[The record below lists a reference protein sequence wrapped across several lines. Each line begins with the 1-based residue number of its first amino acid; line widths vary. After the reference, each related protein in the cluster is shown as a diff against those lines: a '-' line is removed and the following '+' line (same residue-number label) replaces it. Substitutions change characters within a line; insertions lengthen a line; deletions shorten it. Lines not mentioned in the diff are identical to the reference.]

1 MIQQRWASLYST
13 KKNLQFTIFSPSN
26 LHVAR
31 LSHMNLLMTL
41 LTTKF
46 SVAGSALTAKSEQ
59 TCIFHFG
66 LFCQMVN
73 ISLTLQPTQEFT
85 TFCYD
90 LRQVFG
96 KLYNWKKELE
106 LIVQTFSS
114 NSLSC
119 CCSLLS
125 CWVAFLR
132 SLSFSSLIK
141 RSRTRSSHRCL
152 RSISFNT
159 ASCEMKRIVQRNQTR
174 LLTIIS

>member
-1 MIQQRWASLYST
+1 
-13 KKNLQFTIFSPSN
+13 
-26 LHVAR
+26 
-31 LSHMNLLMTL
+31 MNLLMTS

-46 SVAGSALTAKSEQ
+46 SVALLEVRWPQNRNRLVYFTSSPFAKWL
-59 TCIFHFG
+59 IP
-66 LFCQMVN
+66 
-73 ISLTLQPTQEFT
+73 SLLYNQLKNLPPS
-85 TFCYD
+85 CYN

-125 CWVAFLR
+125 CWVAFLK

-159 ASCEMKRIVQRNQTR
+159 ASCEMKRKVQRNQTR